1 MKNKKY
7 YILYKTITNQ
17 NGEIIDLDY
26 IAEYERQQDIV
37 KDYNITF
44 RDIKKM
50 VNNNIYNF
58 KTLKLHKNYT
68 IILED

>member
-7 YILYKTITNQ
+7 YILYKTITNE
-17 NGEIIDLDY
+17 NGDIIDIQYLN
-26 IAEYERQQDIV
+26 EYERQADIL
-37 KDYNITF
+37 KDYKITF

-50 VNNNIYNF
+50 INNNIDNF

-68 IILED
+68 IIKED

>member
-7 YILYKTITNQ
+7 YILYKTITNED
-17 NGEIIDLDY
+17 GDIIDIEYLN
-26 IAEYERQQDIV
+26 EYERQADIL

-50 VNNNIYNF
+50 INNNIDNF

-68 IILED
+68 IIKED

>member
-7 YILYKTITNQ
+7 YILYKTITDQ
-17 NGEIIDLDY
+17 NNNIIDLEY
-26 IAEYERQQDIV
+26 ITEYEKQADIV
-37 KDYNITF
+37 KDYKINY

-50 VNNNIYNF
+50 INNNIDNF
-58 KTLKLHKNYT
+58 NTLKLHKNYT